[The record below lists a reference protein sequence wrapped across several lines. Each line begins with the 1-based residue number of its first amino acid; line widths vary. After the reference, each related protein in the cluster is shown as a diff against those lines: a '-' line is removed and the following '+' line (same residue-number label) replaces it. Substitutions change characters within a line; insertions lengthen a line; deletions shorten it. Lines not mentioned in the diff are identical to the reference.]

1 MSGSNRNAPCP
12 CGSGR
17 KYKVCCLRRDEA
29 EETERGARHGGV
41 GVAIAWLDERCP
53 GAADE
58 VIETGF
64 YSIVDDDGFDR
75 LAELPAHVQDLAE
88 LNAFDWLLADGEM
101 ALDDEGPMVPVA
113 DMVLG
118 DGGPALFEA
127 QRQHLEAL
135 RASPLRLYRVEQV
148 AGAHRMIVRDAL
160 DPTTPLE
167 VKQGAWAGEFWA
179 GNLRGMR
186 LLPGVP
192 PEPSGALFPYP
203 DALADEVVGSIR
215 EAVAALRGVPSIHAP
230 GYDERKFVAKTIIS
244 TWLMFLV
251 GPLPEARARSTE
263 RKHTDRKGRRLRAA
277 RDPFIVDGG
286 SGDPRSPRDRSLRGA
301 RLGPTGRGSCGAAGG
316 RREPAARLG
325 QARAG
330 RLPPTPGDQPGR
342 GEGSTRTLR
351 ADPTFGR
358 RGTRVARANCRRR
371 AALPIARGGGPQR
384 PGDLEIA
391 RLSQVAPRPTSRRTW
406 SSRVRSSSRLARPPC
421 RRCRSRP

>member
-1 MSGSNRNAPCP
+1 MSGSDRNAPCP

-101 ALDDEGPMVPVA
+101 ALDDEGLMVPVT

-148 AGAHRMIVRDAL
+148 AGEHRMIVRDVL

-167 VKQGAWAGEFWA
+167 VKQGAWAGEFRA

-215 EAVAALRGVPSIHAP
+215 DAVAALRGVSSIHAP

-286 SGDPRSPRDRSLRGA
+286 SGDPALLVTDRYEVRDWDRLAAALAAQPEVEGSRQHGWVKVEPGGSRPLLAINLGEEKDRLEPFARTQRLADEGRAWLERIAGDALRFLSREVVDPNDPATLRSL
-301 RLGPTGRGSCGAAGG
+301 
-316 RREPAARLG
+316 
-325 QARAG
+325 
-330 RLPPTPGDQPGR
+330 
-342 GEGSTRTLR
+342 
-351 ADPTFGR
+351 
-358 RGTRVARANCRRR
+358 V
-371 AALPIARGGGPQR
+371 
-384 PGDLEIA
+384 
-391 RLSQVAPRPTSRRTW
+391 SRR
-406 SSRVRSSSRLARPPC
+406 
-421 RRCRSRP
+421 

>member
-41 GVAIAWLDERCP
+41 GVAIA
-53 GAADE
+53 
-58 VIETGF
+58 GF

-230 GYDERKFVAKTIIS
+230 GYDERKFVAKTINLHLAHVPRGS
-244 TWLMFLV
+244 SSR
-251 GPLPEARARSTE
+251 GSGAKHRAQAHRPQ
-263 RKHTDRKGRRLRAA
+263 GRRLRAA

>member
-1 MSGSNRNAPCP
+1 MTPHAHSSQAP
-12 CGSGR
+12 
-17 KYKVCCLRRDEA
+17 E
-29 EETERGARHGGV
+29 GV
-41 GVAIAWLDERCP
+41 
-53 GAADE
+53 
-58 VIETGF
+58 
-64 YSIVDDDGFDR
+64 
-75 LAELPAHVQDLAE
+75 
-88 LNAFDWLLADGEM
+88 
-101 ALDDEGPMVPVA
+101 DDEGPMVPVT

-148 AGAHRMIVRDAL
+148 AGAHRMIVRDVL

-286 SGDPRSPRDRSLRGA
+286 SGDPALLVTDRYEVRDWDRLAGALAAQPEVEGSRQHGWERRRIDSNPSRGPNVW
-301 RLGPTGRGSCGAAGG
+301 PTRDARGSSELQETRCASYRARWWTPTT
-316 RREPAARLG
+316 RRP
-325 QARAG
+325 
-330 RLPPTPGDQPGR
+330 
-342 GEGSTRTLR
+342 
-351 ADPTFGR
+351 
-358 RGTRVARANCRRR
+358 
-371 AALPIARGGGPQR
+371 
-384 PGDLEIA
+384 
-391 RLSQVAPRPTSRRTW
+391 
-406 SSRVRSSSRLARPPC
+406 
-421 RRCRSRP
+421 